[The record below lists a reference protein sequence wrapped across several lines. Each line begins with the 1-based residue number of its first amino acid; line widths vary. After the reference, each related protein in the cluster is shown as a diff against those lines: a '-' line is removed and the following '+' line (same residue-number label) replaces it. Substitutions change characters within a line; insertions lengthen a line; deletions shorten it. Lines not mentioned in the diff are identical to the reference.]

1 LLAKLL
7 EINKI
12 KYVTVFFLGIWN
24 KTAMER
30 RGRYFVHRGG
40 TYSERSE
47 GKLRR
52 I

>member
-1 LLAKLL
+1 
-7 EINKI
+7 
-12 KYVTVFFLGIWN
+12 
-24 KTAMER
+24 MER

-52 I
+52 IWTERWSCHFIYRQV